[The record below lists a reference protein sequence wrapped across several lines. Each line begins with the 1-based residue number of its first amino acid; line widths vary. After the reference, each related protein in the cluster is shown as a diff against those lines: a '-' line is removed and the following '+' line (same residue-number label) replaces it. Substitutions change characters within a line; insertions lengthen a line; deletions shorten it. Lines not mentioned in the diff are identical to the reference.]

1 MVTQICFNIF
11 YILNN
16 QIPQTQDTLKVS
28 SSFSYYVSFY
38 LILAITREIT
48 LFQLLLQSASL
59 PLLCSISAAAVTST
73 PHPIVTDSI
82 LKTKS

>member
-73 PHPIVTDSI
+73 PHRIVTDSI